1 MLIGLL
7 GLKGSGKDTAA
18 AMLAECGFTR
28 MAFAD
33 ALYAEVARAYEV
45 TPHFLGRRD
54 SKETSLERL
63 ALVHCQDARFVALFT
78 GGQAR
83 DGRSIEE
90 ILSAPRSPRWVL
102 QQWGTEYRRRPP
114 WGHDEYWVAPLMRKI
129 DAMPSGLRVVLT
141 DVREPLEVRSIR
153 ARGGVLVRIRR
164 LIVEEKD
171 AFDVAAGLGSALHS
185 SEMLARTCEVDFE
198 VENVEGD
205 PGAMR
210 EALEAYLAELRT
222 AA

>member
-18 AMLAECGFTR
+18 AMLAELGFKR

-54 SKETSLERL
+54 TKETPLERL
-63 ALVHCQDARFVALFT
+63 ALKHCRDARFVGLFT
-78 GGQAR
+78 DAAR
-83 DGRSIEE
+83 GGRSIEE
-90 ILSAPRSPRWVL
+90 VESPRSPRWVL
-102 QQWGTEYRRRPP
+102 QQWGTEYRRNSE
-114 WGHDEYWVAPLMRKI
+114 WGYEGYWVDPVMRKI
-129 DAMPSGLRVVLT
+129 DAMPPGSRIVLT
-141 DVREPLEVRSIR
+141 DVRSLLEVQGIR
-153 ARGGVLVRIRR
+153 ACGGALVRIRR
-164 LIVEEKD
+164 RKVDEDD
-171 AFDVAAGLGSALHS
+171 AFAVAAGLVSALHS
-185 SEMLARTCEVDFE
+185 SEMLARTCKVDFE
-198 VENVEGD
+198 IENVEGD

-210 EALEAYLAELRT
+210 RELETFLTGLRP

>member
-18 AMLAECGFTR
+18 AMLAELAFKR

-54 SKETSLERL
+54 SKETPLERL
-63 ALVHCQDARFVALFT
+63 ALEHCRDTRFIGLFIKEEDR
-78 GGQAR
+78 A
-83 DGRSIEE
+83 GRSIEE
-90 ILSAPRSPRWVL
+90 IMVAPWSPRCLL
-102 QQWGTEYRRRPP
+102 QQWGTEYRRRSP

-129 DAMPSGLRVVLT
+129 DAMPPGSRVVLT
-141 DVREPLEVRSIR
+141 DVRDALEVQSIR
-153 ARGGVLVRIRR
+153 DRGGALVRIRR
-164 LIVEEKD
+164 RKIEDDD
-171 AFDVAAGLGSALHS
+171 AFAVAAGLSSALHS
-185 SEMLARTCEVDFE
+185 SEMLARTCKVDFE
-198 VENVEGD
+198 IENIEGN

-210 EALEAYLAELRT
+210 GKLETFVTRLKT